1 MSWPVKPLGQI
12 CGIVAGQSPPSETY
26 NKNRD
31 GMPFFQGKAD
41 FGELFP
47 TVRTW
52 CSKPNKV
59 AEPNDI
65 LISVR
70 APVGATNIC
79 NVTACIG
86 RGLAAIKPS
95 EKVVQ
100 KYLLYYFRYFEPIL
114 SASGNGAIFS
124 AITMSDLKEVQIP
137 LPPLEVQKKIAAVL
151 EKADE
156 LRLKREEQIKRLDDL
171 LQATFLDMFG
181 DPVTNPKGW
190 PVKKLSD
197 LGKLDRGKSKHRPR
211 NAPELLGGAHP
222 LIQTGDVANSDCYI
236 TEYNSTYSDIGLA
249 QSKMWKAGILCITI
263 AANIAKTAIL
273 GIDACFPD
281 SVVGFIPNKET
292 NVEFIHTWF
301 CFFQQI
307 LENNAPESAQKNIN
321 LAILRDLEVI
331 MPPLNWQNKF
341 KCVFK
346 SIQKDL
352 KSKQKDDLILSKS
365 LFNSLM
371 QRAFKGE
378 LELR

>member
-1 MSWPVKPLGQI
+1 
-12 CGIVAGQSPPSETY
+12 
-26 NKNRD
+26 
-31 GMPFFQGKAD
+31 MPFFQGKAD

-190 PVKKLSD
+190 PVKKLQD
-197 LGKLDRGKSKHRPR
+197 LLKDKKDLVDGPFGSSVNTQTDYIENGEIPVIRTKNVGLLCFKPEDLKFMTREKYETVKRSQVLPGDIVLTKVGTIGNLCLFPSVFEEAVLSTTGSCRIRPNKDALEPLFLLHYLYHYRPR
-211 NAPELLGGAHP
+211 MLEIA
-222 LIQTGDVANSDCYI
+222 
-236 TEYNSTYSDIGLA
+236 STAVQAFLNMNHIKNFDI
-249 QSKMWKAGILCITI
+249 
-263 AANIAKTAIL
+263 
-273 GIDACFPD
+273 
-281 SVVGFIPNKET
+281 FIPPADRQKRFGEVCNSITLKASK
-292 NVEFIHTWF
+292 
-301 CFFQQI
+301 
-307 LENNAPESAQKNIN
+307 LENGSSRI
-321 LAILRDLEVI
+321 
-331 MPPLNWQNKF
+331 
-341 KCVFK
+341 
-346 SIQKDL
+346 S
-352 KSKQKDDLILSKS
+352 S

>member
-1 MSWPVKPLGQI
+1 
-12 CGIVAGQSPPSETY
+12 
-26 NKNRD
+26 
-31 GMPFFQGKAD
+31 MPFFQGKAD

-52 CSKPNKV
+52 CSKPNKL

-70 APVGATNIC
+70 APVGATNLC
-79 NVTACIG
+79 NITACIG

-95 EKVVQ
+95 DKIDQ

-114 SASGNGAIFS
+114 SESGNGAIFS
-124 AITMSDLKEVQIP
+124 AITMSDLKEIQIP

-151 EKADE
+151 EKADA
-156 LRLKREEQIKRLDDL
+156 LRRKREEQIKRLDEL

-190 PVKKLSD
+190 PVKKLGN
-197 LGKLDRGKSKHRPR
+197 LGLLDRGKSKHRPR
-211 NAPELLGGAHP
+211 NAPELLGGAYP
-222 LIQTGDVANSDCYI
+222 LIQTGDIANSDYYL

-249 QSKMWKAGILCITI
+249 QSKMWKAGVLCITI

-281 SVVGFIPNKET
+281 SVVGFIPGKET
-292 NVEFIHTWF
+292 NVEFIHIWF
-301 CFFQQI
+301 SFFQQI

-331 MPPLNWQNKF
+331 VPPLNEQDKF

-352 KSKQKDDLILSKS
+352 KSQQKDSLAQSDS

-371 QRAFKGE
+371 QRAFKGK
-378 LELR
+378 LELK